1 MSLRRAARGIAVLH
15 PLPSA
20 LVATAVG
27 ALAVVAGAPRWEVF
41 WLAVGMFGFQ
51 VSIGALNDI
60 VDAERDRKVQPAK
73 PIAGGIVSER
83 AALAIVLAGAFT
95 GLGVSAGFG
104 LPVLLVGVVGL
115 GCGYAYDLLA
125 RRVGLGWLT
134 FAVALPALLVWTW
147 LAAAGTLPPGWPAL
161 LPLAALAGPTVHL
174 ANGMADADTD
184 RRSGAM
190 SLATRLGPRRA
201 RVTLVV
207 LTVVIWTL
215 APLGLVLLGAASVAA
230 WLALSAATVLATVGV
245 LLSIDPRTAASDVG
259 WTLGAAALAV
269 LAVVWVASV
278 GGV

>member
-1 MSLRRAARGIAVLH
+1 M
-15 PLPSA
+15 
-20 LVATAVG
+20 
-27 ALAVVAGAPRWEVF
+27 VAGAPRWEVF

-73 PIAGGIVSER
+73 PIAAGIVSER
-83 AALAIVLAGAFT
+83 AALAIVLAGALA

-174 ANGMADADTD
+174 ANGMADADHD

-230 WLALSAATVLATVGV
+230 WVRAVGRDGAGCTRRPAV
-245 LLSIDPRTAASDVG
+245 DRPSDSRERRRLDARRRGPGGAGGGVG
-259 WTLGAAALAV
+259 GERRWRLTF
-269 LAVVWVASV
+269 SV
-278 GGV
+278 GRVCRVPSPLSRSGGAGRC